1 MRGGENANQSQFDS
15 SEPCTNEGMPTID
28 FRIISSAEQRE
39 TIAQDF
45 HALVNATEGAVIAE
59 IAVVDITPS
68 PTSNP
73 IDAELARMWDE
84 DFGASADPNTPAEFA
99 TIRVK
104 VTHNALGSLSHLTM
118 HFAELLTIRDE
129 KPPAEPLL
137 RQVQDDAG
145 RPRVPWHVDV
155 RP

>member
-1 MRGGENANQSQFDS
+1 
-15 SEPCTNEGMPTID
+15 
-28 FRIISSAEQRE
+28 
-39 TIAQDF
+39 
-45 HALVNATEGAVIAE
+45 
-59 IAVVDITPS
+59 
-68 PTSNP
+68 
-73 IDAELARMWDE
+73 MWDE
-84 DFGASADPNTPAEFA
+84 DFGDSADPNTPAELA
-99 TIRVK
+99 TIRAK

>member
-1 MRGGENANQSQFDS
+1 
-15 SEPCTNEGMPTID
+15 MPTID
-28 FRIISSAEQRE
+28 FRIMSSAEQRE
-39 TIAQDF
+39 AIVQDF

-59 IAVVDITPS
+59 IAAVDIAP
-68 PTSNP
+68 PPISNP
-73 IDAELARMWDE
+73 VDAELTRMWDE
-84 DFGASADPNTPAEFA
+84 DFGDSAGPSTPAELA
-99 TIRVK
+99 TIRVN
-104 VTHNALGSLSHLTM
+104 VTHNALGSLSHVTM

-145 RPRVPWHVDV
+145 RPRVPWHVNV

>member
-1 MRGGENANQSQFDS
+1 
-15 SEPCTNEGMPTID
+15 MPTID

-39 TIAQDF
+39 TIVQDF

-84 DFGASADPNTPAEFA
+84 DFGDSADPNTPAELA
-99 TIRVK
+99 TIRAK